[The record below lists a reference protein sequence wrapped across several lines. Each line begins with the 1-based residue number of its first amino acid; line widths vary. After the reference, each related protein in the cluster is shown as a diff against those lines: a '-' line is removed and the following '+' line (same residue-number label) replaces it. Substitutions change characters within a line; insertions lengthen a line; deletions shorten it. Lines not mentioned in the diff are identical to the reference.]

1 MFPAHRLLLS
11 AHSPVL
17 RRLLASLDTVAPV
30 MFMFGCRSQEVAS
43 LLTFLYTGA
52 ISIPRSEVAS
62 FLRAAQKLELSGLG
76 DHYTVV
82 LQKVPS
88 EGS

>member
-17 RRLLASLDTVAPV
+17 RRLLASLDTVTPV

-52 ISIPRSEVAS
+52 IAIPRSEVAS

>member
-1 MFPAHRLLLS
+1 MHNVYAKVFPAHRLLLS

-52 ISIPRSEVAS
+52 TS
-62 FLRAAQKLELSGLG
+62 L
-76 DHYTVV
+76 
-82 LQKVPS
+82 PS
-88 EGS
+88 EECKRELQSLLRTVGHF